1 VLDPYICPID
11 GHALSSGH
19 SYSKQT
25 VIATHVHQGQPM
37 VPYLPTRYVCSPQ
50 EHLTSRLEALSSSAC
65 QIQRSRNHKDV
76 RPTGCASRMC
86 V

>member
-1 VLDPYICPID
+1 
-11 GHALSSGH
+11 
-19 SYSKQT
+19 
-25 VIATHVHQGQPM
+25 M
-37 VPYLPTRYVCSPQ
+37 VPYLPTRYVCSLQ

-76 RPTGCASRMC
+76 RLTGYASRMC